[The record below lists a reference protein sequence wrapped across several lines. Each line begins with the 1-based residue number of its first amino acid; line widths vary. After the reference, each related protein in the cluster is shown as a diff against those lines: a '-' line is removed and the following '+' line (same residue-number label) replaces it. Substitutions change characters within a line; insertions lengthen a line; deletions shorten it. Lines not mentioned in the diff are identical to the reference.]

1 MMRLTGESKL
11 FCLLLAVSLIGGHSI
26 CQLTFV
32 LDITGVQSGRNVATH
47 ALLRDG
53 ELVAESISKEFV
65 VGVVLEAE
73 VERLLL

>member
-1 MMRLTGESKL
+1 MRLTGISKL
-11 FCLLLAVSLIGGHSI
+11 FCLLLAISMIGGHSI

-53 ELVAESISKEFV
+53 ELVAESISKGFV
-65 VGVVLEAE
+65 VGVIMEAE

>member
-1 MMRLTGESKL
+1 MRLTGESKL